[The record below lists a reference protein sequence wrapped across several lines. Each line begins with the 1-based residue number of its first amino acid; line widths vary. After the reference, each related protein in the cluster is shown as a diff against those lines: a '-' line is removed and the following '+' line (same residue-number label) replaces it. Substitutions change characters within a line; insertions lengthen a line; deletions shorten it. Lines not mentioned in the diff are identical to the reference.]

1 MQINE
6 MTIMICDDSMVA
18 RKKLKDYITS
28 LNCKEVIEAANGREA
43 VKIYARRLP
52 DLVFMD
58 IIMPEVDGIDA
69 VTEIIKNYPIAKI
82 VMVSSVGTQ
91 SYLQNAII
99 AGAYDFLQKPINND
113 NVKKIIY
120 KLAEGDK

>member
-1 MQINE
+1 MQVSD
-6 MTIMICDDSMVA
+6 MTILICDDSMVA
-18 RKKLKDYITS
+18 RKKLTDYFVS
-28 LNCKEVIEAANGREA
+28 LGCKEVLEAANGKEA
-43 VKIYARRLP
+43 IEIYARRLP

-91 SYLQNAII
+91 SYLQNAIV

-120 KLAEGDK
+120 KLAEGDR